1 LIDLARNGNSHIF
14 DQGEPLPEHPNGMIF
29 EMIAE
34 SDEVLLALE
43 HHFGITCDCVEG
55 LVEVPCIE
63 RNGFDAIKSYTAVS
77 LAVRR
82 NGDHFMLPDSCIA
95 AMKQTGLEM
104 SEKFK
109 ETSLGGLAV
118 SITEC

>member
-1 LIDLARNGNSHIF
+1 MISCRL
-14 DQGEPLPEHPNGMIF
+14 LPRDAGGTCSF
-29 EMIAE
+29 RGS
-34 SDEVLLALE
+34 SDDCISLE
-43 HHFGITCDCVEG
+43 
-55 LVEVPCIE
+55 
-63 RNGFDAIKSYTAVS
+63 
-77 LAVRR
+77 
-82 NGDHFMLPDSCIA
+82 SCIA